1 MDKATLPTNFKD
13 DVLASAMG
21 GKRRYNMIHNSDG
34 TVSFE
39 DVTNYTQVGSTFGA
53 AQINATN
60 EAVNNAADASKIIDS
75 LETIKANTQS
85 GYIAGAL
92 AVKALSSNLG
102 EVYYLGTSTSYNLAT
117 LLPNIDYAKL
127 TADNFIVSVNSMPS
141 VRTNTWTNGEC
152 HPYARATGLSV
163 SKSYNKDTGKLSISA
178 SQRIYATNG
187 DNNSDVA
194 HVDQSCSFKVYLVTG
209 SIKSV

>member
-1 MDKATLPTNFKD
+1 MAKATLPTNFKD

-102 EVYYLGTSTSYNLAT
+102 KAIYLGE
-117 LLPNIDYAKL
+117 
-127 TADNFIVSVNSMPS
+127 F
-141 VRTNTWTNGEC
+141 TNEWTNQCTFTTSKNIPEGYIIVLSDIRIRVNGVDAVQRFKFNAE
-152 HPYARATGLSV
+152 RASSSTFNIYV
-163 SKSYNKDTGKLSISA
+163 SDYNVSPAGRYGT
-178 SQRIYATNG
+178 Y
-187 DNNSDVA
+187 
-194 HVDQSCSFKVYLVTG
+194 SFKAYA
-209 SIKSV
+209 INI

>member
-1 MDKATLPTNFKD
+1 MAKATLPTNFKD

-102 EVYYLGTSTSYNLAT
+102 
-117 LLPNIDYAKL
+117 
-127 TADNFIVSVNSMPS
+127 
-141 VRTNTWTNGEC
+141 
-152 HPYARATGLSV
+152 
-163 SKSYNKDTGKLSISA
+163 SKSYILSSSSTFSSATGTTLTYDLPSDITDTKNWRVAVLLPFSYSLPYIGVGYNHGSRVMSA
-178 SQRIYATNG
+178 SFTDNRKVVVTLPLYSTNNKNG
-187 DNNSDVA
+187 VDDEFALVLENLTVA
-194 HVDQSCSFKVYLVTG
+194 LVYVE
-209 SIKSV
+209 